1 MSKKKNGFVDF
12 ANQVRPVFINP
23 DPSVKEDIHYLGYTL
38 KAQRRSRDEQA
49 ALTLDALIALDD
61 MATEI
66 EKKTGKPV
74 DMNKVRAEA
83 KKEKCKKGDTVV
95 VKGKHVPTKI
105 TTEDLLNQLPV
116 CYPIL
121 NDSEDE
127 EEESSDVSDNDL
139 ILSQMTE
146 EEEPEEKDDGK
157 FVGVFKYAQANDSDD
172 SDDDDEDDD
181 ESEEDD
187 DEEEEDSTEESDED
201 DDSEEESDVH
211 IDPGKFGEPDDAD
224 DEDFEKWMKSL
235 SSNLGFEYDPEDS
248 FLKKGNNGVPE
259 SLELTPPVPKVDDD
273 EDDEESEPPK
283 KVDLEEESKHDDYL
297 KKILD
302 AARNDSGFG
311 QSDAVKQEKP
321 KEPETIP
328 PEVLEQAK
336 AKEPSPLVFEE
347 IKAPMPHDVQFV
359 SHDIKYTIP
368 IESQFNSLHIFFK
381 DNPVSQQLFDNVV
394 KIGDGVNALCINL
407 DYLKVNPNANTIV
420 GHKDTIE
427 AFDWFMNSAIHFRPS
442 FVMSRDEFATSMAT
456 ITEFNDTQYKF
467 FPVGTN
473 YVAGYYADNES
484 FDNFAIAFNYLAE
497 HGICETFFKKYLE
510 TVMAESSFSFTNATM
525 PQVAAICKSED
536 NARAMKA
543 FFHKFYLDPD
553 TEMTAGNTPANKDIS
568 EYLVD
573 TKWNDPEFIGSIF
586 QLIMDANE
594 PEDDDPIEGVDEE
607 TDAEAARLNA
617 IYDEQKKRVESGEGI
632 DPSVAIATGMPL
644 TPDMIATDEEIAEAT
659 GVSDASEKKRELL
672 TDVAEILA
680 PINDPAKLDQIIAR
694 YKQIGDPNYK
704 KEEPKQDSS
713 NDDDEDDDAFDE
725 DDFFPDRRKEEK
737 RAATIMRTPQKDDD
751 EDENFV
757 ITRR

>member
-83 KKEKCKKGDTVV
+83 KKEKYKKGDTVV
-95 VKGKHVPTKI
+95 IKGKHVPTKI

-146 EEEPEEKDDGK
+146 EEPETKDNGK
-157 FVGVFKYAQANDSDD
+157 FVGVFEYAQANNSD
-172 SDDDDEDDD
+172 SDDDEDEDDD

-187 DEEEEDSTEESDED
+187 DEDEDSSDESDED

-211 IDPGKFGEPDDAD
+211 IDQDKFGESDEAD
-224 DEDFEKWMKSL
+224 DEDFEKWMKTM
-235 SSNLGFEYDPEDS
+235 SSNMGFEYNPEDS
-248 FLKKGNNGVPE
+248 FLKKCNNGVSE
-259 SLELTPPVPKVDDD
+259 SLELTPPVPEVNDDDDDD
-273 EDDEESEPPK
+273 EEPPK
-283 KVDLEEESKHDDYL
+283 KVDLEEESKKDDYL
-297 KKILD
+297 KKVLD
-302 AARNDSGFG
+302 AARSDSGFG
-311 QSDAVKQEKP
+311 QNDVVKQEKP
-321 KEPETIP
+321 KEPEVIP
-328 PEVLEQAK
+328 PEVLESAK
-336 AKEPSPLVFEE
+336 AKEPAPLVFEE
-347 IKAPMPHDVQFV
+347 IKAPMPHDVQFN
-359 SHDIKYTIP
+359 IP
-368 IESQFNSLHIFFK
+368 IENQFNSLHIFFK
-381 DNPVSQQLFDNVV
+381 DDPVSQQLFDNVV

-420 GHKDTIE
+420 GHKDIIE

-467 FPVGTN
+467 FPVSTN

-553 TEMTAGNTPANKDIS
+553 TEMTAGNTPSNKDIS

-632 DPSVAIATGMPL
+632 DPSVAMATGMPL

-659 GVSDASEKKRELL
+659 GVSDESAKKRELL
-672 TDVAEILA
+672 TNVAEILA
-680 PINDPAKLDQIIAR
+680 PINDPAELDRIIAR

-704 KEEPKQDSS
+704 AEEPKQTSS
-713 NDDDEDDDAFDE
+713 DDDDEDDDAFDE

-737 RAATIMRTPQKDDD
+737 RAAIIMRTPKKDDD

>member
-83 KKEKCKKGDTVV
+83 KKEKYKKGDTVV
-95 VKGKHVPTKI
+95 IKGKHVPTKI

-146 EEEPEEKDDGK
+146 EEDEPEKKGNGK
-157 FVGVFKYAQANDSDD
+157 FVGVFEYAQANNSD
-172 SDDDDEDDD
+172 SDDDEDEDDD

-187 DEEEEDSTEESDED
+187 DEDEDSSDESDED

-211 IDPGKFGEPDDAD
+211 IDQDKFGESDEAD
-224 DEDFEKWMKSL
+224 DEDFEKWMKTMSA
-235 SSNLGFEYDPEDS
+235 NMGFEYNPEDS
-248 FLKKGNNGVPE
+248 FLKKCNNGVSE

-273 EDDEESEPPK
+273 EDEEPPK
-283 KVDLEEESKHDDYL
+283 KVDLEEESKKDDYL
-297 KKILD
+297 KKVLD
-302 AARNDSGFG
+302 AARSDSGFG
-311 QSDAVKQEKP
+311 QNDVVKQEKP
-321 KEPETIP
+321 KEPEVIP
-328 PEVLEQAK
+328 PEVLESAK
-336 AKEPSPLVFEE
+336 AKEPAPLVFEE
-347 IKAPMPHDVQFV
+347 IKAPMPHDVQF
-359 SHDIKYTIP
+359 SIP

-381 DNPVSQQLFDNVV
+381 DDPVSQKLFDNVV

-442 FVMSRDEFATSMAT
+442 FVMTRDEFATSMAT

-586 QLIMDANE
+586 QLIMDAND

-632 DPSVAIATGMPL
+632 DPSIAMATGMPL

-659 GVSDASEKKRELL
+659 GVSDESAKKRELL
-672 TDVAEILA
+672 TNVAEILA
-680 PINDPAKLDQIIAR
+680 PINDPAELDRIIAR

-704 KEEPKQDSS
+704 AEEPKQTSS
-713 NDDDEDDDAFDE
+713 DDDDEDDDAFDE

-737 RAATIMRTPQKDDD
+737 RAAIIMRTPKKDDD

>member
-49 ALTLDALIALDD
+49 ALTLDALIALED

-83 KKEKCKKGDTVV
+83 KKEKYKKGDTVV
-95 VKGKHVPTKI
+95 IKGKHVPTKI

-127 EEESSDVSDNDL
+127 EDESSDMSDNDL

-146 EEEPEEKDDGK
+146 EEDEPEKKGNGK
-157 FVGVFKYAQANDSDD
+157 FVGVFEYAQAKDSD
-172 SDDDDEDDD
+172 SDDDDDDD
-181 ESEEDD
+181 SEEDD
-187 DEEEEDSTEESDED
+187 DEDEDSDDESDED
-201 DDSEEESDVH
+201 DDSDEESDVH
-211 IDPGKFGEPDDAD
+211 IDQDKFGESDEAD
-224 DEDFEKWMKSL
+224 DEDFEKWMKTM
-235 SSNLGFEYDPEDS
+235 SSNMGFEYNPEDS
-248 FLKKGNNGVPE
+248 FLKKGNNGVSE
-259 SLELTPPVPKVDDD
+259 SLELTPPVPEVDDD
-273 EDDEESEPPK
+273 DEEEESEPPK
-283 KVDLEEESKHDDYL
+283 KVDLEEESKKDDYL
-297 KKILD
+297 KKVLD
-302 AARNDSGFG
+302 AARSDSGFG
-311 QSDAVKQEKP
+311 QNDVVKQEKP
-321 KEPETIP
+321 KEPEVIP
-328 PEVLEQAK
+328 PEVLESAK
-336 AKEPSPLVFEE
+336 AKEPAPLVFEE
-347 IKAPMPHDVQFV
+347 IKAPMPHDVQF
-359 SHDIKYTIP
+359 SIP

-381 DNPVSQQLFDNVV
+381 DDPVSQQLFDNVV

-442 FVMSRDEFATSMAT
+442 FVMTRDEFATSMAT

-586 QLIMDANE
+586 QLIMDAND

-632 DPSVAIATGMPL
+632 DPSIAMATGMPL

-659 GVSDASEKKRELL
+659 GVSDESAKKRELL
-672 TDVAEILA
+672 TNVAEILA
-680 PINDPAKLDQIIAR
+680 PINDPAELDRIIAR

-704 KEEPKQDSS
+704 AEEPKQTSS
-713 NDDDEDDDAFDE
+713 DDDDEDDDAFDE

-737 RAATIMRTPQKDDD
+737 RAAIIMRTPKKDDD

>member
-61 MATEI
+61 MATKI

-83 KKEKCKKGDTVV
+83 KKEKFKKGDTVV
-95 VKGKHVPTKI
+95 IKGKHVPTKI

-121 NDSEDE
+121 NDSDD
-127 EEESSDVSDNDL
+127 EESSDVSDNDL

-146 EEEPEEKDDGK
+146 EDEPETKDNGK
-157 FVGVFKYAQANDSDD
+157 FVGVFEYAQENDSD
-172 SDDDDEDDD
+172 SDDEDDD
-181 ESEEDD
+181 ESEE
-187 DEEEEDSTEESDED
+187 EDED
-201 DDSEEESDVH
+201 DDTEEESDVH
-211 IDPGKFGEPDDAD
+211 IDQDKFGESDEAD
-224 DEDFEKWMKSL
+224 DEDFEKWMKTL
-235 SSNLGFEYDPEDS
+235 SSNNGFEYNPEDS
-248 FLKKGNNGVPE
+248 FLKKDNDGVPE
-259 SLELTPPVPKVDDD
+259 SLELTPPVPKVDDE
-273 EDDEESEPPK
+273 EDDEIEPPK
-283 KVDLEEESKHDDYL
+283 KVDLEEASKHDAYL

-302 AARNDSGFG
+302 AARSDSGFG
-311 QSDAVKQEKP
+311 QNDTVKQEKP

-328 PEVLEQAK
+328 PEVLEN
-336 AKEPSPLVFEE
+336 AKEKEPAPLVFEE
-347 IKAPMPHDVQFV
+347 IKAPMPHDVQF
-359 SHDIKYTIP
+359 TIP
-368 IESQFNSLHIFFK
+368 IETQFNSLHIFFK
-381 DNPVSQQLFDNVV
+381 EDPVVQQLFDNVV
-394 KIGDGVNALCINL
+394 KIGDGVNSLCINL

-442 FVMSRDEFATSMAT
+442 FVMTRDEFATSMET

-553 TEMTAGNTPANKDIS
+553 TEMTAGNTPSNKDIS

-586 QLIMDANE
+586 QLIMDANK

-632 DPSVAIATGMPL
+632 DPSIAMATGMPL

-659 GVSDASEKKRELL
+659 GVSDESAKKRELL
-672 TDVAEILA
+672 TNVAEILA
-680 PINDPAKLDQIIAR
+680 PINDPAELDRIIAR

-704 KEEPKQDSS
+704 AEEPKQTSS
-713 NDDDEDDDAFDE
+713 DDDDEDDDAFDE

-737 RAATIMRTPQKDDD
+737 RIAAILRAPQKDDD
-751 EDENFV
+751 EDENYV

>member
-95 VKGKHVPTKI
+95 IKGKHVPTKI

-127 EEESSDVSDNDL
+127 EDESSDMSDNDL

-146 EEEPEEKDDGK
+146 EEPEAKDNGK
-157 FVGVFKYAQANDSDD
+157 FVGVFEYAQANNSDS
-172 SDDDDEDDD
+172 DDEDDD

-187 DEEEEDSTEESDED
+187 DDEDEDSADESDE

-211 IDPGKFGEPDDAD
+211 IDQDKFGESDEAD
-224 DEDFEKWMKSL
+224 DEDFEKWMKTL
-235 SSNLGFEYDPEDS
+235 SSNMGFEYNPEDS
-248 FLKKGNNGVPE
+248 FLKKCNNGVSE
-259 SLELTPPVPKVDDD
+259 SLELTPPVPEVNDDDD
-273 EDDEESEPPK
+273 EDEEEEPPK
-283 KVDLEEESKHDDYL
+283 KVDLEEEAKHDDYL
-297 KKILD
+297 KKVLD
-302 AARNDSGFG
+302 AARSDSGFG
-311 QSDAVKQEKP
+311 QNDVVKQEKP
-321 KEPETIP
+321 KEPEVIP
-328 PEVLEQAK
+328 PEVLESAK
-336 AKEPSPLVFEE
+336 AKEPAPLVFEE
-347 IKAPMPHDVQFV
+347 IKAPMPHDVQF
-359 SHDIKYTIP
+359 SIP

-381 DNPVSQQLFDNVV
+381 DDPVSQPLFDNVV

-442 FVMSRDEFATSMAT
+442 FIMSRDEFATSMAT
-456 ITEFNDTQYKF
+456 IIEFNDTQYKF

-473 YVAGYYADNES
+473 YVAGYYVDNES

-632 DPSVAIATGMPL
+632 DPSVAMATGMPL

-659 GVSDASEKKRELL
+659 GVSDESAKKRELL
-672 TDVAEILA
+672 TNVAEILA
-680 PINDPAKLDQIIAR
+680 PINDPAELDRIIAR
-694 YKQIGDPNYK
+694 YKQLGDPNYK
-704 KEEPKQDSS
+704 AEEPKQNSS
-713 NDDDEDDDAFDE
+713 DDDDEDDDAFDE
-725 DDFFPDRRKEEK
+725 DDFLSPDRRKEEK
-737 RAATIMRTPQKDDD
+737 RIAAILRTPQKDDD

>member
-83 KKEKCKKGDTVV
+83 KKEKYKKGDTVV
-95 VKGKHVPTKI
+95 IKGKNVPTKI

-127 EEESSDVSDNDL
+127 EEESSDMSDNDL

-146 EEEPEEKDDGK
+146 EEPETKDNGK
-157 FVGVFKYAQANDSDD
+157 FVGVFEYAQAKD
-172 SDDDDEDDD
+172 SDDDDDD
-181 ESEEDD
+181 ED
-187 DEEEEDSTEESDED
+187 EDSDDESDED

-211 IDPGKFGEPDDAD
+211 IDQDKFGESDEAD
-224 DEDFEKWMKSL
+224 DEDFEKWMKTM
-235 SSNLGFEYDPEDS
+235 SSNMGFEYNPEDS
-248 FLKKGNNGVPE
+248 FLKKCNNGVSE
-259 SLELTPPVPKVDDD
+259 SLELTPPVPEVNDDDDDD
-273 EDDEESEPPK
+273 EEPPK
-283 KVDLEEESKHDDYL
+283 KVDLEEESKKDDYL
-297 KKILD
+297 KKVLD
-302 AARNDSGFG
+302 AARSDSGFG
-311 QSDAVKQEKP
+311 QNDVVKQEKL
-321 KEPETIP
+321 KEPEAIP
-328 PEVLEQAK
+328 PEVLESAK
-336 AKEPSPLVFEE
+336 AKEPAPLVFEE
-347 IKAPMPHDVQFV
+347 IKAPMPHDVQFN
-359 SHDIKYTIP
+359 IP

-381 DNPVSQQLFDNVV
+381 DDPVSQQLFDNVV

-442 FVMSRDEFATSMAT
+442 FVMTRDEFTTSMAT

-573 TKWNDPEFIGSIF
+573 TKWDDPEFIGSIF
-586 QLIMDANE
+586 QLIMDAND

-632 DPSVAIATGMPL
+632 DPSIAMATGMPL
-644 TPDMIATDEEIAEAT
+644 TPDMIATDEEIADAT
-659 GVSDASEKKRELL
+659 GVSDESAKKRELL
-672 TDVAEILA
+672 TNVAEILA
-680 PINDPAKLDQIIAR
+680 PINDPAELDRIITR

-704 KEEPKQDSS
+704 AEEPKQTSS
-713 NDDDEDDDAFDE
+713 DDDEEADDAFDE

-737 RAATIMRTPQKDDD
+737 RAAIIMRTPKKDDD

>member
-38 KAQRRSRDEQA
+38 KAQRRSRDEKA
-49 ALTLDALIALDD
+49 AMTLDALIALDD

-74 DMNKVRAEA
+74 DMAKVRAEA
-83 KKEKCKKGDTVV
+83 RKEKCKKGDTVV
-95 VKGKHVPTKI
+95 VMGKNVPTKI
-105 TTEDLLNQLPV
+105 TTEDLLNQLPI

-121 NDSEDE
+121 NDSDED
-127 EEESSDVSDNDL
+127 EESSDVSDNDL

-146 EEEPEEKDDGK
+146 DDEPEQKDNGK
-157 FVGVFKYAQANDSDD
+157 FVGVFEYAQAND

-181 ESEEDD
+181 ESEEEDD
-187 DEEEEDSTEESDED
+187 GEDDSTEESDED
-201 DDSEEESDVH
+201 DDTEEESDVH
-211 IDPGKFGEPDDAD
+211 IDQDKFGEPDDAD
-224 DEDFEKWMKSL
+224 DEDLEKWMKTI
-235 SSNLGFEYDPEDS
+235 SSNLGFEYNPEDS
-248 FLKKGNNGVPE
+248 FLKKDNNGVPE

-283 KVDLEEESKHDDYL
+283 KVDLEEAAKHDDYL
-297 KKILD
+297 KKVLD

-321 KEPETIP
+321 KEPEKIP
-328 PEVLEQAK
+328 PEVLESAK
-336 AKEPSPLVFEE
+336 AKEPAPLVFEE
-347 IKAPMPHDVQFV
+347 IKAPMPHDVHF
-359 SHDIKYTIP
+359 TIP

-381 DNPVSQQLFDNVV
+381 DDPVSQPLFDNVV

-467 FPVGTN
+467 FPVGAN

-632 DPSVAIATGMPL
+632 DPSVAMATGMPL
-644 TPDMIATDEEIAEAT
+644 SPDMIATDEEIAEAT
-659 GVSDASEKKRELL
+659 GVSDESAKKRELL
-672 TDVAEILA
+672 TDVAGVLA
-680 PINDPAKLDQIIAR
+680 SIDDPAKLDRIIAR
-694 YKQIGDPNYK
+694 YKQVSDPNYK
-704 KEEPKQDSS
+704 VEEEQKQDSS
-713 NDDDEDDDAFDE
+713 DDDDDDAFDE

>member
-83 KKEKCKKGDTVV
+83 KKEKYKKGDTVV
-95 VKGKHVPTKI
+95 IKGKHVPTKI

-146 EEEPEEKDDGK
+146 EEDEPEKKGNGK
-157 FVGVFKYAQANDSDD
+157 FVGVFEYAQANNSD
-172 SDDDDEDDD
+172 SDDDEDEDDD

-187 DEEEEDSTEESDED
+187 DEDEDSSDESDED

-211 IDPGKFGEPDDAD
+211 IDQDKFGESDEAD
-224 DEDFEKWMKSL
+224 DEDFEKWMTTMSA
-235 SSNLGFEYDPEDS
+235 NMGFEYNPEDS
-248 FLKKGNNGVPE
+248 FLKKCNNGVSE

-273 EDDEESEPPK
+273 EDEEPPK
-283 KVDLEEESKHDDYL
+283 KVDLEEESKKDDYL
-297 KKILD
+297 KKVLD
-302 AARNDSGFG
+302 AARSDSGFG
-311 QSDAVKQEKP
+311 QNDVVKQEKP
-321 KEPETIP
+321 KEPEVIP
-328 PEVLEQAK
+328 PEVLESAK
-336 AKEPSPLVFEE
+336 AKEPAPLVFEE
-347 IKAPMPHDVQFV
+347 IKAPMPHDVQF
-359 SHDIKYTIP
+359 SIP

-381 DNPVSQQLFDNVV
+381 DDPVSQKLFDNVV

-442 FVMSRDEFATSMAT
+442 FVMTRDEFATSMAT

-586 QLIMDANE
+586 QLIMDAND
-594 PEDDDPIEGVDEE
+594 PEDDDPIEGVDED

-632 DPSVAIATGMPL
+632 DPSIAMATGMPL

-659 GVSDASEKKRELL
+659 GVSDESAKKRELL
-672 TDVAEILA
+672 TNVAEILA
-680 PINDPAKLDQIIAR
+680 PINDPAELDRIIAR

-704 KEEPKQDSS
+704 AEEPKQTSS
-713 NDDDEDDDAFDE
+713 DDDDEDDDAFDE

-737 RAATIMRTPQKDDD
+737 RAAIIMRTPKKDDD

>member
-61 MATEI
+61 MATKI

-83 KKEKCKKGDTVV
+83 KKEKYKKGDTVV
-95 VKGKHVPTKI
+95 IKGKHVPTKI

-146 EEEPEEKDDGK
+146 EEPETKDNGK
-157 FVGVFKYAQANDSDD
+157 FVGVFEYAQAKD
-172 SDDDDEDDD
+172 SDDDDDDDD

-187 DEEEEDSTEESDED
+187 DEDEDSDDESDED

-211 IDPGKFGEPDDAD
+211 IDQDKFGESDEAD
-224 DEDFEKWMKSL
+224 DEDFEKWMKTM
-235 SSNLGFEYDPEDS
+235 SSNMGFEYNPEDS
-248 FLKKGNNGVPE
+248 FLKKGNNGVSE

-273 EDDEESEPPK
+273 EDEEEEPPK
-283 KVDLEEESKHDDYL
+283 KVDLNEAAKHDDYL
-297 KKILD
+297 KKVLD
-302 AARNDSGFG
+302 AARSDSGFG
-311 QSDAVKQEKP
+311 QNDAVKQEKP
-321 KEPETIP
+321 KEPEAIP
-328 PEVLEQAK
+328 PEVLESAK
-336 AKEPSPLVFEE
+336 AKEPAPLVFEE
-347 IKAPMPHDVQFV
+347 IKAPMPHDVQF
-359 SHDIKYTIP
+359 SIP

-381 DNPVSQQLFDNVV
+381 DDPVSQQLFDNVV

-442 FVMSRDEFATSMAT
+442 FVMTRDEFATSMAT

-586 QLIMDANE
+586 QLIMDAND

-632 DPSVAIATGMPL
+632 DPSIAMATGMPL

-659 GVSDASEKKRELL
+659 GVSDESAKKRELL
-672 TDVAEILA
+672 TNVAEILA
-680 PINDPAKLDQIIAR
+680 PINDPAELDRIITR

-704 KEEPKQDSS
+704 AEEPKQTSS
-713 NDDDEDDDAFDE
+713 DDDDEDDDAFDE

-737 RAATIMRTPQKDDD
+737 RAAIIMRTPKKDDD

>member
-61 MATEI
+61 MATKI

-83 KKEKCKKGDTVV
+83 KKEKYKKGDTVV
-95 VKGKHVPTKI
+95 IKGKHVPTKI

-127 EEESSDVSDNDL
+127 EEESSDMSDNDL

-146 EEEPEEKDDGK
+146 EEPETKDNGK
-157 FVGVFKYAQANDSDD
+157 FVGVFEYAQAKD

-181 ESEEDD
+181 ED
-187 DEEEEDSTEESDED
+187 EDSDDESDED

-211 IDPGKFGEPDDAD
+211 IDQDKFGESDEAD
-224 DEDFEKWMKSL
+224 DEDFEKWMKTM
-235 SSNLGFEYDPEDS
+235 SSNMGFEYNPEDS
-248 FLKKGNNGVPE
+248 FLKKGNNGVSE

-273 EDDEESEPPK
+273 EDEEEEEEPPK
-283 KVDLEEESKHDDYL
+283 KVDLNEAAKHDDYL
-297 KKILD
+297 KKVLD
-302 AARNDSGFG
+302 AARSDSGFG
-311 QSDAVKQEKP
+311 QNDAVKQEKP
-321 KEPETIP
+321 KEPEAIP
-328 PEVLEQAK
+328 PEVLESAK
-336 AKEPSPLVFEE
+336 AKEPAPLVFEE
-347 IKAPMPHDVQFV
+347 IKAPMPHDVQF
-359 SHDIKYTIP
+359 SIP

-381 DNPVSQQLFDNVV
+381 DDPVSQQPFDNVV

-442 FVMSRDEFATSMAT
+442 FVMTRDEFATSMAT

-586 QLIMDANE
+586 QLIMDAND

-632 DPSVAIATGMPL
+632 DPSIAMATGMPL

-659 GVSDASEKKRELL
+659 GVSDESAKKRELL
-672 TDVAEILA
+672 TNVAEILA
-680 PINDPAKLDQIIAR
+680 PINDPAELDRIIAR

-704 KEEPKQDSS
+704 AEEPKQTSS
-713 NDDDEDDDAFDE
+713 DDDDEDDDAFDE

-737 RAATIMRTPQKDDD
+737 RAAIIMRTPKKDDD

>member
-95 VKGKHVPTKI
+95 IKGKHVPTKI

-146 EEEPEEKDDGK
+146 EEPETKDNGK
-157 FVGVFKYAQANDSDD
+157 FVGVFEYAKANDSD
-172 SDDDDEDDD
+172 SDDEEDDD
-181 ESEEDD
+181 ESEEED
-187 DEEEEDSTEESDED
+187 DEDEDDSSEESDE

-211 IDPGKFGEPDDAD
+211 IDQDKFGMSDEAD
-224 DEDFEKWMKSL
+224 DEDFEKWMKTL
-235 SSNLGFEYDPEDS
+235 SSNMGFEYNPEDS
-248 FLKKGNNGVPE
+248 FLKKGNNGVSE
-259 SLELTPPVPKVDDD
+259 SLELTPPVPEVDDD
-273 EDDEESEPPK
+273 EDEEEEESEPPK
-283 KVDLEEESKHDDYL
+283 KVDLSEVAKHDDYL
-297 KKILD
+297 KKVLD
-302 AARNDSGFG
+302 AARSDSGFG
-311 QSDAVKQEKP
+311 QNDVVKQEKP
-321 KEPETIP
+321 KEPEKIP
-328 PEVLEQAK
+328 PEVLESAK
-336 AKEPSPLVFEE
+336 AKEPSHLVFEE
-347 IKAPMPHDVQFV
+347 IKAPMPHDVQF
-359 SHDIKYTIP
+359 TIP

-381 DNPVSQQLFDNVV
+381 DDPVSQPLFDNVV

-442 FVMSRDEFATSMAT
+442 FIMSRDEFATSMAT
-456 ITEFNDTQYKF
+456 IIEFNDTQYKF

-632 DPSVAIATGMPL
+632 DPSVAMATGMPL

-659 GVSDASEKKRELL
+659 GVSDESAKKRELL
-672 TDVAEILA
+672 TNVAEILA
-680 PINDPAKLDQIIAR
+680 PIKDPAELDRIIAR

-704 KEEPKQDSS
+704 AEEPKQNSS
-713 NDDDEDDDAFDE
+713 DDDEDDDAFDE

-737 RAATIMRTPQKDDD
+737 RIAAILRTPLKDDD

>member
-1 MSKKKNGFVDF
+1 M
-12 ANQVRPVFINP
+12 
-23 DPSVKEDIHYLGYTL
+23 
-38 KAQRRSRDEQA
+38 
-49 ALTLDALIALDD
+49 TLDALIALDD

-95 VKGKHVPTKI
+95 IKGKQVPTKI

-121 NDSEDE
+121 NDSDEDD
-127 EEESSDVSDNDL
+127 ESSDVSDNDL

-146 EEEPEEKDDGK
+146 DDEPEQKDNGK
-157 FVGVFKYAQANDSDD
+157 FVGVFEYAQANDSDD

-181 ESEEDD
+181 ESEEKDD
-187 DEEEEDSTEESDED
+187 DEEEDSTEEPDED
-201 DDSEEESDVH
+201 DDEESDVH
-211 IDPGKFGEPDDAD
+211 IDQDKFGEPDGAD

-235 SSNLGFEYDPEDS
+235 SSNLGFEYNPEDS
-248 FLKKGNNGVPE
+248 LLKKDNNGVPE

-273 EDDEESEPPK
+273 EDEEEESEPPK
-283 KVDLEEESKHDDYL
+283 KVDLEEAAKHDDYL

-302 AARNDSGFG
+302 AARSDSGFG
-311 QSDAVKQEKP
+311 QSDVVNQEKP

-328 PEVLEQAK
+328 PEVLESAK
-336 AKEPSPLVFEE
+336 AKEPAPLVFEE
-347 IKAPMPHDVQFV
+347 IKAPMPHDVHF
-359 SHDIKYTIP
+359 SIP

-381 DNPVSQQLFDNVV
+381 DDPVSQPLFDNVV

-632 DPSVAIATGMPL
+632 DPSVAMATGMPL

-659 GVSDASEKKRELL
+659 GVSDESAKKRELL
-672 TDVAEILA
+672 TDVAGVLA
-680 PINDPAKLDQIIAR
+680 SIDDPAKLDRIIAR
-694 YKQIGDPNYK
+694 YKQVSDPNYQVE
-704 KEEPKQDSS
+704 EEPKQNSS
-713 NDDDEDDDAFDE
+713 DDDEDDDAFDE

>member
-61 MATEI
+61 MATKI

-83 KKEKCKKGDTVV
+83 KKEKYKKGDTVV
-95 VKGKHVPTKI
+95 IKGKHVPTKI

-146 EEEPEEKDDGK
+146 EEPETKDNGK
-157 FVGVFKYAQANDSDD
+157 FVGVFEYAQAKD
-172 SDDDDEDDD
+172 SDDDDDDDD

-187 DEEEEDSTEESDED
+187 DEDEDSDDESDED

-211 IDPGKFGEPDDAD
+211 IDQDKFGESDEAD
-224 DEDFEKWMKSL
+224 DEDFEKWMKTM
-235 SSNLGFEYDPEDS
+235 SSNMGFEYNPEDS
-248 FLKKGNNGVPE
+248 FLKKGNNGVSE

-273 EDDEESEPPK
+273 EDEEEEEEPPK
-283 KVDLEEESKHDDYL
+283 KVDLNEAAKHDDYL
-297 KKILD
+297 KKVLD
-302 AARNDSGFG
+302 AARSDSGFG
-311 QSDAVKQEKP
+311 QNDAVKQEKP
-321 KEPETIP
+321 KEPEAIP
-328 PEVLEQAK
+328 PEVLESAK
-336 AKEPSPLVFEE
+336 AKEPAPLVFEE
-347 IKAPMPHDVQFV
+347 IKAPMPHDVQF
-359 SHDIKYTIP
+359 SIP

-381 DNPVSQQLFDNVV
+381 DDPVSQQLFDNVV
-394 KIGDGVNALCINL
+394 KIDDGVNSLCINL

-442 FVMSRDEFATSMAT
+442 FVMTRDEFATSMAT

-525 PQVAAICKSED
+525 PQVAAICKSEE

-586 QLIMDANE
+586 QLIMDANK

-607 TDAEAARLNA
+607 TEAEAARLNA

-632 DPSVAIATGMPL
+632 DPSIAMATGMPL

-659 GVSDASEKKRELL
+659 GVSDESAKKRELL
-672 TDVAEILA
+672 TSVAEILA
-680 PINDPAKLDQIIAR
+680 PINDPAELDRIIAR

-704 KEEPKQDSS
+704 AEEPKQTSS
-713 NDDDEDDDAFDE
+713 DDDDEDDDAFDE

-737 RAATIMRTPQKDDD
+737 RIAAILRAPQKDDD

>member
-95 VKGKHVPTKI
+95 IKGKQVPTKI

-121 NDSEDE
+121 NDSDEDD
-127 EEESSDVSDNDL
+127 ESSDVSDNDL

-146 EEEPEEKDDGK
+146 DDEPEQKDNGK
-157 FVGVFKYAQANDSDD
+157 FVGVFEYAQANDSDD

-181 ESEEDD
+181 ESEEKDD
-187 DEEEEDSTEESDED
+187 DEEEDSTEEPDED
-201 DDSEEESDVH
+201 DDEESDVH
-211 IDPGKFGEPDDAD
+211 IDQDKFGEPDGAD

-235 SSNLGFEYDPEDS
+235 SSNLGFEYNPEDS
-248 FLKKGNNGVPE
+248 LLKKDNNGVPE

-273 EDDEESEPPK
+273 EDEEEESEPPK
-283 KVDLEEESKHDDYL
+283 KVDLEEAAKHDDYL

-302 AARNDSGFG
+302 AARSDSGFG
-311 QSDAVKQEKP
+311 QSDVVNQEKP

-328 PEVLEQAK
+328 PEVLESAK
-336 AKEPSPLVFEE
+336 AKEPAPLVFEE
-347 IKAPMPHDVQFV
+347 IKAPMPHDVHF
-359 SHDIKYTIP
+359 SIP

-381 DNPVSQQLFDNVV
+381 DDPVSQPLFDNVV

-632 DPSVAIATGMPL
+632 DPSVAMATGMPL

-659 GVSDASEKKRELL
+659 GVSDESAKKRELL
-672 TDVAEILA
+672 TDVAGVLA
-680 PINDPAKLDQIIAR
+680 SIDDPAKLDRIIAR
-694 YKQIGDPNYK
+694 YKQVSDPNYK
-704 KEEPKQDSS
+704 VEEEPKQNSS
-713 NDDDEDDDAFDE
+713 DDDEDDDAFDE

>member
-95 VKGKHVPTKI
+95 IKGKHVPTKI

-146 EEEPEEKDDGK
+146 EEPETKDNGK
-157 FVGVFKYAQANDSDD
+157 FVGVFEYAQAKD
-172 SDDDDEDDD
+172 SDDDDDDDD

-187 DEEEEDSTEESDED
+187 DEDEDSDDESDED

-211 IDPGKFGEPDDAD
+211 IDQDKFGESDEAD
-224 DEDFEKWMKSL
+224 DEDFEKWMKTM
-235 SSNLGFEYDPEDS
+235 SSNMGFEYNPEDS
-248 FLKKGNNGVPE
+248 FLKKGNNGVSE
-259 SLELTPPVPKVDDD
+259 SLELTPTVPKVDDD
-273 EDDEESEPPK
+273 EDEEEEEEPPK
-283 KVDLEEESKHDDYL
+283 KVDLNEAAKHDDYL
-297 KKILD
+297 KKVLD
-302 AARNDSGFG
+302 AARSDSGFG
-311 QSDAVKQEKP
+311 QNDAVKQEKP
-321 KEPETIP
+321 KEPEAIP
-328 PEVLEQAK
+328 PEVLESAK
-336 AKEPSPLVFEE
+336 AKEPAPLVFEE
-347 IKAPMPHDVQFV
+347 IKAPMPHDVQF
-359 SHDIKYTIP
+359 SIP

-381 DNPVSQQLFDNVV
+381 DDPVSQQLFDNVV
-394 KIGDGVNALCINL
+394 KIDDGVNSLCINL

-442 FVMSRDEFATSMAT
+442 FVMTRDEFATSMAT

-525 PQVAAICKSED
+525 PQVAAICKSEE

-586 QLIMDANE
+586 QLIMDANK

-607 TDAEAARLNA
+607 TEAEAARLNA

-632 DPSVAIATGMPL
+632 DPSIAMATGMPL

-659 GVSDASEKKRELL
+659 GVSDESAKKRELL
-672 TDVAEILA
+672 TSVAEILA
-680 PINDPAKLDQIIAR
+680 PINDPAELDRIIAR

-704 KEEPKQDSS
+704 AEEPKQTSS
-713 NDDDEDDDAFDE
+713 DDDDEDDDAFDE

-737 RAATIMRTPQKDDD
+737 RIAAILRAPQKDDD

>member
-95 VKGKHVPTKI
+95 IKGKHVPTKI

-127 EEESSDVSDNDL
+127 EDESSDVSDNDL

-146 EEEPEEKDDGK
+146 EEPETKDNGK
-157 FVGVFKYAQANDSDD
+157 FVGVFEYAQANDSDSD
-172 SDDDDEDDD
+172 DDDDEDD
-181 ESEEDD
+181 ED
-187 DEEEEDSTEESDED
+187 EDSSDESDED

-211 IDPGKFGEPDDAD
+211 IDQDKFGESDEAD
-224 DEDFEKWMKSL
+224 DEDFEKWMKTL
-235 SSNLGFEYDPEDS
+235 SSNMGFEYNPEDS
-248 FLKKGNNGVPE
+248 FLKKGNNGVSE
-259 SLELTPPVPKVDDD
+259 SLELTPPVPEVDDD
-273 EDDEESEPPK
+273 EDEDEEEEPPK
-283 KVDLEEESKHDDYL
+283 KVDLNEAAKHDDYL
-297 KKILD
+297 KKVLD
-302 AARNDSGFG
+302 AARSDSGFG
-311 QSDAVKQEKP
+311 QNDVAKQEKP

-328 PEVLEQAK
+328 PEVLENAK
-336 AKEPSPLVFEE
+336 AKEPVPLVFEE
-347 IKAPMPHDVQFV
+347 IKAPMPHDVQFN
-359 SHDIKYTIP
+359 IP

-381 DNPVSQQLFDNVV
+381 DDPVSQQLFDNVV

-442 FVMSRDEFATSMAT
+442 FIMSRDEFATSMAT
-456 ITEFNDTQYKF
+456 IIEFNDTQYKF

-473 YVAGYYADNES
+473 YIAGYYADNES

-525 PQVAAICKSED
+525 PQVAAMCKSED

-632 DPSVAIATGMPL
+632 DPSVAMATGMPL

-659 GVSDASEKKRELL
+659 GVSDESAKKRELL
-672 TDVAEILA
+672 TTVAEILA
-680 PINDPAKLDQIIAR
+680 PINDPAELDRIIAR
-694 YKQIGDPNYK
+694 YKQLGDPNYK
-704 KEEPKQDSS
+704 AEEPKQNSS
-713 NDDDEDDDAFDE
+713 DDDDEDDDAFDE
-725 DDFFPDRRKEEK
+725 DDFLSPDRRKEEK
-737 RAATIMRTPQKDDD
+737 RIAAILRTPQKDDD

>member
-83 KKEKCKKGDTVV
+83 KKEKFKKGDTVV
-95 VKGKHVPTKI
+95 IKGKHVPTKI

-121 NDSEDE
+121 NDSDDED
-127 EEESSDVSDNDL
+127 EESSDVSDNDL

-146 EEEPEEKDDGK
+146 EDEPETKDNGK
-157 FVGVFKYAQANDSDD
+157 FVGVFEYAQANDSD
-172 SDDDDEDDD
+172 SDDEDDDD
-181 ESEEDD
+181 ESEEEDD
-187 DEEEEDSTEESDED
+187 DEDEDSTEESDED
-201 DDSEEESDVH
+201 DDTDEESDVH
-211 IDPGKFGEPDDAD
+211 IDQDKFGESDEAD
-224 DEDFEKWMKSL
+224 DEDFEKWMKTL
-235 SSNLGFEYDPEDS
+235 SSNMGFEYNPEDS

-259 SLELTPPVPKVDDD
+259 SLELTPPVPKVDDGD
-273 EDDEESEPPK
+273 DDEEDDEIEPPK
-283 KVDLEEESKHDDYL
+283 KIDLEEASKHDDCL

-302 AARNDSGFG
+302 AARSDSGFG
-311 QSDAVKQEKP
+311 QNDVVKQEKP
-321 KEPETIP
+321 KEPEKIP
-328 PEVLEQAK
+328 PEVLENAK
-336 AKEPSPLVFEE
+336 AKEPAPLVFEE
-347 IKAPMPHDVQFV
+347 IKAPMPHDVQF
-359 SHDIKYTIP
+359 TIP
-368 IESQFNSLHIFFK
+368 IETQFNSLHIFFK
-381 DNPVSQQLFDNVV
+381 EDPVVQQPFDNVV

-442 FVMSRDEFATSMAT
+442 FVMTRDEFATSMAT

-586 QLIMDANE
+586 QLIMDANK

-632 DPSVAIATGMPL
+632 DPSIAMATGMPL

-659 GVSDASEKKRELL
+659 GVSDESAKKRELL
-672 TDVAEILA
+672 TNVAEILA
-680 PINDPAKLDQIIAR
+680 PINDPAELDRIIAR

-704 KEEPKQDSS
+704 AEEPKQTSS
-713 NDDDEDDDAFDE
+713 DDDDEDDDAFDE

-737 RAATIMRTPQKDDD
+737 RAAIIMRTPKKDDD

>member
-95 VKGKHVPTKI
+95 IKGKQVPTKI

-121 NDSEDE
+121 NDSDE
-127 EEESSDVSDNDL
+127 EEESSDMSDNDL

-146 EEEPEEKDDGK
+146 DDEPEQKDNGK
-157 FVGVFKYAQANDSDD
+157 FVGVFEYAQANDSDD
-172 SDDDDEDDD
+172 SDDDDD
-181 ESEEDD
+181 ESEEEDD
-187 DEEEEDSTEESDED
+187 DEDEDSTEESDED
-201 DDSEEESDVH
+201 DEEESDVH
-211 IDPGKFGEPDDAD
+211 IDQDKFGEPDDAD
-224 DEDFEKWMKSL
+224 DADFEKWMKSL
-235 SSNLGFEYDPEDS
+235 SSNLGFEYNPEDS
-248 FLKKGNNGVPE
+248 FLKKDNNGVPE

-273 EDDEESEPPK
+273 EEEEESEPPK
-283 KVDLEEESKHDDYL
+283 KVDLEEAAKHDDYL

-302 AARNDSGFG
+302 AARSDSGFG
-311 QSDAVKQEKP
+311 QNDVVKQEKP

-328 PEVLEQAK
+328 PEVLESAK
-336 AKEPSPLVFEE
+336 AKEPAPLVFEE
-347 IKAPMPHDVQFV
+347 IRAPMPHDVHF
-359 SHDIKYTIP
+359 TIP

-381 DNPVSQQLFDNVV
+381 DDPVSQPLFDNVV

-456 ITEFNDTQYKF
+456 IIEFNDTQYKF

-632 DPSVAIATGMPL
+632 DPSVAMATGMPL
-644 TPDMIATDEEIAEAT
+644 TQDMIATDEEIAEAT
-659 GVSDASEKKRELL
+659 GVSNESAKKRELL
-672 TDVAEILA
+672 TDVAGVLA
-680 PINDPAKLDQIIAR
+680 SIDDPAKLDRIIAR
-694 YKQIGDPNYK
+694 YKQVSDPNYK
-704 KEEPKQDSS
+704 VEEEQKQNSS

>member
-12 ANQVRPVFINP
+12 TNQVRPVFINP

-95 VKGKHVPTKI
+95 IKGKHVPTKI
-105 TTEDLLNQLPV
+105 TTEDLLNQLSV

-121 NDSEDE
+121 NDSDE
-127 EEESSDVSDNDL
+127 EEESSDMSDNDL

-146 EEEPEEKDDGK
+146 EEPEQKGNGK
-157 FVGVFKYAQANDSDD
+157 FVGVFEYAQANDSDD

-181 ESEEDD
+181 ESD
-187 DEEEEDSTEESDED
+187 EEEDSTDESDED
-201 DDSEEESDVH
+201 DDTEEESDVH
-211 IDPGKFGEPDDAD
+211 IDQDKFGEPDDAD

-235 SSNLGFEYDPEDS
+235 SSNLGFEYNPEDS
-248 FLKKGNNGVPE
+248 FLKKDNNGVPE
-259 SLELTPPVPKVDDD
+259 SLELTPPVPNVDDD
-273 EDDEESEPPK
+273 EDEEEESEPPK

-297 KKILD
+297 KKVLD

-311 QSDAVKQEKP
+311 QNDVVKQEKP
-321 KEPETIP
+321 KELEKIP
-328 PEVLEQAK
+328 PEVLESAK
-336 AKEPSPLVFEE
+336 TEEPSPLVFEE
-347 IKAPMPHDVQFV
+347 IKAPMPHDVQF
-359 SHDIKYTIP
+359 TIP

-381 DNPVSQQLFDNVV
+381 EDPVSQPLFDNVV

-594 PEDDDPIEGVDEE
+594 PDDDPIEGVDEE
-607 TDAEAARLNA
+607 TDVEAARLNA

-632 DPSVAIATGMPL
+632 DPSVAMATGMPL

-659 GVSDASEKKRELL
+659 GVSDESAKKRELL
-672 TDVAEILA
+672 TDVAEVLA
-680 PINDPAKLDQIIAR
+680 SIDDPDKLDRIIAR

-704 KEEPKQDSS
+704 QEEPKQDSS

-751 EDENFV
+751 DDENFV

>member
-12 ANQVRPVFINP
+12 TNQVRPVFINP

-95 VKGKHVPTKI
+95 IKGKHVPTKI

-127 EEESSDVSDNDL
+127 EDESSDVSDNDL

-146 EEEPEEKDDGK
+146 EEPETKDSGK
-157 FVGVFKYAQANDSDD
+157 FVGVFEYAQANNSD
-172 SDDDDEDDD
+172 SDDDDEEDDD
-181 ESEEDD
+181 ESEDD
-187 DEEEEDSTEESDED
+187 DGDEDEEE
-201 DDSEEESDVH
+201 
-211 IDPGKFGEPDDAD
+211 
-224 DEDFEKWMKSL
+224 
-235 SSNLGFEYDPEDS
+235 
-248 FLKKGNNGVPE
+248 
-259 SLELTPPVPKVDDD
+259 
-273 EDDEESEPPK
+273 EPPK
-283 KVDLEEESKHDDYL
+283 KVDLNEAAKHDDYL
-297 KKILD
+297 KKVLD
-302 AARNDSGFG
+302 AARSDSGFG
-311 QSDAVKQEKP
+311 QNDAAKQEKP
-321 KEPETIP
+321 KEPEKIP
-328 PEVLEQAK
+328 PEVLESAK
-336 AKEPSPLVFEE
+336 AKEPAPLVFEE
-347 IKAPMPHDVQFV
+347 IKAPMPHDVQF
-359 SHDIKYTIP
+359 SIP

-381 DNPVSQQLFDNVV
+381 DDPVSQPLFDNVV

-442 FVMSRDEFATSMAT
+442 FVMTRDEFATSMAT

-632 DPSVAIATGMPL
+632 DPSVAMATGMPL

-659 GVSDASEKKRELL
+659 GVSDESAKKRELL
-672 TDVAEILA
+672 TTVAEILA
-680 PINDPAKLDQIIAR
+680 PIKDPAELDRIIAR
-694 YKQIGDPNYK
+694 YKQLGDPNYK
-704 KEEPKQDSS
+704 AEEPKQNSS
-713 NDDDEDDDAFDE
+713 DDDDEDDDAFDE
-725 DDFFPDRRKEEK
+725 DDFLSPDRRKEEK
-737 RAATIMRTPQKDDD
+737 RIATILRAPQKDDD

>member
-83 KKEKCKKGDTVV
+83 KKEKYKKGDTVV
-95 VKGKHVPTKI
+95 IKGKHVPTKI

-127 EEESSDVSDNDL
+127 EDESSDMSDNDL

-146 EEEPEEKDDGK
+146 EEDEPEKKGNGK
-157 FVGVFKYAQANDSDD
+157 FVGVFEYAQAKDSD
-172 SDDDDEDDD
+172 SDDDDDDD
-181 ESEEDD
+181 SEEDV
-187 DEEEEDSTEESDED
+187 DEDEDSDDESDED
-201 DDSEEESDVH
+201 DDSDEESDVH
-211 IDPGKFGEPDDAD
+211 IDQDKFGESDEAD
-224 DEDFEKWMKSL
+224 DEDFEKWMKTM
-235 SSNLGFEYDPEDS
+235 SSNMGFEYNPEDS
-248 FLKKGNNGVPE
+248 FLKKGNNGVSE

-273 EDDEESEPPK
+273 EDEEEEEEPPK
-283 KVDLEEESKHDDYL
+283 KVDLNEAAKHDDYL
-297 KKILD
+297 KKVLD
-302 AARNDSGFG
+302 AARSDSGFG
-311 QSDAVKQEKP
+311 QNDAIKQEKP
-321 KEPETIP
+321 KEPEAIP
-328 PEVLEQAK
+328 PEVLESAK
-336 AKEPSPLVFEE
+336 AKEPAPLVFEE
-347 IKAPMPHDVQFV
+347 IKAPMPHDVQF
-359 SHDIKYTIP
+359 SIP

-381 DNPVSQQLFDNVV
+381 DDPVSQQLFDNVV

-442 FVMSRDEFATSMAT
+442 FVMTRDEFATSMAT

-586 QLIMDANE
+586 QLIMDAND

-632 DPSVAIATGMPL
+632 DPSIAMATGMPL

-659 GVSDASEKKRELL
+659 GVSDESAKKRELL
-672 TDVAEILA
+672 TNVAEILA
-680 PINDPAKLDQIIAR
+680 PIKDPAELDRIIAR

-704 KEEPKQDSS
+704 AEEPKQTSS
-713 NDDDEDDDAFDE
+713 DDDDEDDDAFDE

-737 RAATIMRTPQKDDD
+737 RAAIIMRTPKKDDD

>member
-49 ALTLDALIALDD
+49 ALTLDELIALDD
-61 MATEI
+61 MVTEI

-83 KKEKCKKGDTVV
+83 KKEKFKKGDTVV
-95 VKGKHVPTKI
+95 IKGKHVPTKI

-121 NDSEDE
+121 NDSDD
-127 EEESSDVSDNDL
+127 EESSDVSDNDL

-146 EEEPEEKDDGK
+146 EDEPETKDNGK
-157 FVGVFKYAQANDSDD
+157 FVGIFKYAQANDSDD
-172 SDDDDEDDD
+172 EDDDD
-181 ESEEDD
+181 ESEEEDD
-187 DEEEEDSTEESDED
+187 DEDEDSTEESDED
-201 DDSEEESDVH
+201 DDTEEESDVH
-211 IDPGKFGEPDDAD
+211 IDQDKFGESDEAD
-224 DEDFEKWMKSL
+224 DEDFEKWMKTL
-235 SSNLGFEYDPEDS
+235 SSNMGFEYNPEDS

-273 EDDEESEPPK
+273 DEEDDEIEPPK
-283 KVDLEEESKHDDYL
+283 KVDLEEASKHDDYL
-297 KKILD
+297 KKVLD
-302 AARNDSGFG
+302 AARSDSGFG
-311 QSDAVKQEKP
+311 QNDAIKQEKP

-328 PEVLEQAK
+328 PEVLENAK

-347 IKAPMPHDVQFV
+347 IKAPMPYDVQFT
-359 SHDIKYTIP
+359 SHDVKYTIP
-368 IESQFNSLHIFFK
+368 IETQFNSLHIFFK
-381 DNPVSQQLFDNVV
+381 EDPVVQQLFDNVV
-394 KIGDGVNALCINL
+394 KISDGVNSLCINL

-586 QLIMDANE
+586 QLIMDANK

-632 DPSVAIATGMPL
+632 DPSIAMATGMPL

-659 GVSDASEKKRELL
+659 GVSDESAKKRELL
-672 TDVAEILA
+672 TNVAEILA
-680 PINDPAKLDQIIAR
+680 PINDPAELDRIIAR

-704 KEEPKQDSS
+704 AEEPKQTSS
-713 NDDDEDDDAFDE
+713 DDDDEDDDAFDE

-737 RAATIMRTPQKDDD
+737 RAAIIMRTPKKDDD

>member
-95 VKGKHVPTKI
+95 IKGKHVPTKI

-127 EEESSDVSDNDL
+127 EDESSDVSDNDL

-146 EEEPEEKDDGK
+146 EEPETKDNGK
-157 FVGVFKYAQANDSDD
+157 FVGVFEYAQANNSD
-172 SDDDDEDDD
+172 SDDDDEEDDD

-187 DEEEEDSTEESDED
+187 DEEEDSTEESDE

-211 IDPGKFGEPDDAD
+211 IDQDKFGMSDEAD
-224 DEDFEKWMKSL
+224 DEDFEKWMKTL
-235 SSNLGFEYDPEDS
+235 SSNMGFEYNPEDS
-248 FLKKGNNGVPE
+248 FLKKGNNGVSE
-259 SLELTPPVPKVDDD
+259 SLELTPPVPEVDYDKD
-273 EDDEESEPPK
+273 EEEEESEPPK
-283 KVDLEEESKHDDYL
+283 KVDLNEAAKHDDYL
-297 KKILD
+297 KKVLD
-302 AARNDSGFG
+302 AARSDSGFG
-311 QSDAVKQEKP
+311 QNDVVKQEKP
-321 KEPETIP
+321 KEPEVIP
-328 PEVLEQAK
+328 PEVLESAK
-336 AKEPSPLVFEE
+336 AKEPAPLVFEE
-347 IKAPMPHDVQFV
+347 IKAPMPHDVQF
-359 SHDIKYTIP
+359 SIP

-381 DNPVSQQLFDNVV
+381 DDPVSQPLFDNVV

-632 DPSVAIATGMPL
+632 DPSVAMATGMPL

-659 GVSDASEKKRELL
+659 GVSDESAKKRELL
-672 TDVAEILA
+672 TNVAEILA
-680 PINDPAKLDQIIAR
+680 PINDPAELDRIIAR
-694 YKQIGDPNYK
+694 YKQLGDPNYK
-704 KEEPKQDSS
+704 AEEPKQNSS
-713 NDDDEDDDAFDE
+713 DDDDEDDDAFDE
-725 DDFFPDRRKEEK
+725 DDFLSPDRRKEEK
-737 RAATIMRTPQKDDD
+737 RIAAILRAPQKDDD
-751 EDENFV
+751 DENYV

>member
-83 KKEKCKKGDTVV
+83 KKEKYKKGDTVV
-95 VKGKHVPTKI
+95 IKGKNVPTKI

-127 EEESSDVSDNDL
+127 EEESSDMSDNDL

-146 EEEPEEKDDGK
+146 EEPETKDNGK
-157 FVGVFKYAQANDSDD
+157 FVGVFEYAQANNSD
-172 SDDDDEDDD
+172 SDDDEDEDDD

-187 DEEEEDSTEESDED
+187 DEDEDSSDESDED

-211 IDPGKFGEPDDAD
+211 IDQDKFGESDEAD
-224 DEDFEKWMKSL
+224 DEDFEKWMKTMSA
-235 SSNLGFEYDPEDS
+235 NMGFEYNPEDS
-248 FLKKGNNGVPE
+248 FLKKCNNGVSE
-259 SLELTPPVPKVDDD
+259 SLELTPPVPEVNDDDDD
-273 EDDEESEPPK
+273 EEPPK
-283 KVDLEEESKHDDYL
+283 KVDLEEESKKDDYL
-297 KKILD
+297 KKVLD
-302 AARNDSGFG
+302 AARSDSGFG
-311 QSDAVKQEKP
+311 RNDVVKQEKP
-321 KEPETIP
+321 KEPEVIP
-328 PEVLEQAK
+328 PEVLES
-336 AKEPSPLVFEE
+336 AKEPAPLVFEE
-347 IKAPMPHDVQFV
+347 IKAPMPHDVQF
-359 SHDIKYTIP
+359 SIP

-381 DNPVSQQLFDNVV
+381 DDPVSQQLFDNVV

-442 FVMSRDEFATSMAT
+442 FVMTRDEFATSMAT

-586 QLIMDANE
+586 QLIMDAND

-632 DPSVAIATGMPL
+632 DPSVAMATGMPL

-659 GVSDASEKKRELL
+659 GVSDESAKKRELL
-672 TDVAEILA
+672 TNVAEILA
-680 PINDPAKLDQIIAR
+680 PINDPAELDRIIAR

-704 KEEPKQDSS
+704 AEEPKQTSS
-713 NDDDEDDDAFDE
+713 DDDEDDDAFDE

-737 RAATIMRTPQKDDD
+737 RAAIIMRTPKKDDD

>member
-95 VKGKHVPTKI
+95 IKGKHVPTKI

-121 NDSEDE
+121 NDSDED
-127 EEESSDVSDNDL
+127 EESSDVSDNDL

-146 EEEPEEKDDGK
+146 GDEPEQKDNGK
-157 FVGVFKYAQANDSDD
+157 FVGVFEYAQANDSDG
-172 SDDDDEDDD
+172 DDEDDESD
-181 ESEEDD
+181 EED
-187 DEEEEDSTEESDED
+187 DEEEDSAKESDED
-201 DDSEEESDVH
+201 DDTEEESDVH
-211 IDPGKFGEPDDAD
+211 IDQDKFGEPDEAD
-224 DEDFEKWMKSL
+224 DADFEKWMKTF
-235 SSNLGFEYDPEDS
+235 SSNMGFEYNPEDS
-248 FLKKGNNGVPE
+248 FFKKGNNGVPE
-259 SLELTPPVPKVDDD
+259 SLELTPPVPEVDD
-273 EDDEESEPPK
+273 ESDEEEEVEPPK
-283 KVDLEEESKHDDYL
+283 KVDLEEESKHDDCL

-311 QSDAVKQEKP
+311 QNKAVKQEEP
-321 KEPETIP
+321 KEPETIL
-328 PEVLEQAK
+328 PEVLESTK
-336 AKEPSPLVFEE
+336 TKEPSPLVFEE
-347 IKAPMPHDVQFV
+347 IKAPTPHDVQF
-359 SHDIKYTIP
+359 TIP

-381 DNPVSQQLFDNVV
+381 EDPVSQPVFDNVV

-553 TEMTAGNTPANKDIS
+553 TEMTAGNIPANKDVS

-632 DPSVAIATGMPL
+632 DPSVAMATGMPL

-659 GVSDASEKKRELL
+659 GVSDESAKKRELL
-672 TDVAEILA
+672 TDVAGVLA
-680 PINDPAKLDQIIAR
+680 SIDDPAKLDRIIAR

-704 KEEPKQDSS
+704 AEEPKQDSL

>member
-95 VKGKHVPTKI
+95 IKGKHVPTKI
-105 TTEDLLNQLPV
+105 TTEDLLNQLSV

-127 EEESSDVSDNDL
+127 EDESSDVSDNDL

-146 EEEPEEKDDGK
+146 EEPETKDNGK
-157 FVGVFKYAQANDSDD
+157 FVGVFEYAQANNSDSD
-172 SDDDDEDDD
+172 DDDDEDDD

-187 DEEEEDSTEESDED
+187 DDEDEDSADESDE

-211 IDPGKFGEPDDAD
+211 IDQDKFCESDEAD
-224 DEDFEKWMKSL
+224 DEDFEKWMKTL
-235 SSNLGFEYDPEDS
+235 SSNMGFEYNPEDS
-248 FLKKGNNGVPE
+248 FLKKVNNGVSE
-259 SLELTPPVPKVDDD
+259 SLELTPPVPEVNDDDD
-273 EDDEESEPPK
+273 EDEEEEPPK
-283 KVDLEEESKHDDYL
+283 KVDLEEEAKRDDYL
-297 KKILD
+297 KKVLD
-302 AARNDSGFG
+302 AARSDSGFG
-311 QSDAVKQEKP
+311 QNDVVKQEKP
-321 KEPETIP
+321 KEPEVIP
-328 PEVLEQAK
+328 PEVLENAK
-336 AKEPSPLVFEE
+336 AKEPAPLVFEE
-347 IKAPMPHDVQFV
+347 IKAPMPHDVQF
-359 SHDIKYTIP
+359 SIP

-381 DNPVSQQLFDNVV
+381 DDPVSQPLFDNVV

-442 FVMSRDEFATSMAT
+442 FIMSRDEFATSMAT
-456 ITEFNDTQYKF
+456 IIEFNDTQYKF

-632 DPSVAIATGMPL
+632 DPSVAMATGMPL

-659 GVSDASEKKRELL
+659 GVSDESAKKRELL
-672 TDVAEILA
+672 TNVAEILA
-680 PINDPAKLDQIIAR
+680 PINDPAELDRIIAR
-694 YKQIGDPNYK
+694 YKQLGDPNYK
-704 KEEPKQDSS
+704 AEEPKQNSS
-713 NDDDEDDDAFDE
+713 DDDDEDDDAFDE
-725 DDFFPDRRKEEK
+725 DDFLSPDRRKEEK
-737 RAATIMRTPQKDDD
+737 RIAAILRAPQKDDD

>member
-95 VKGKHVPTKI
+95 IKGKHVPTKI

-127 EEESSDVSDNDL
+127 EDESSDMSDNDL

-146 EEEPEEKDDGK
+146 EEPETKDNGK
-157 FVGVFKYAQANDSDD
+157 FVGVFEYAQANNSD
-172 SDDDDEDDD
+172 DDDDEDDD

-187 DEEEEDSTEESDED
+187 DDEDEDSADESDE

-211 IDPGKFGEPDDAD
+211 IDQDKFGESDEAD
-224 DEDFEKWMKSL
+224 DEDFEKWMKTL
-235 SSNLGFEYDPEDS
+235 SSNMGFEYNPEDS
-248 FLKKGNNGVPE
+248 FLKKGNNGVSE
-259 SLELTPPVPKVDDD
+259 SLELTPPVPEVDDD
-273 EDDEESEPPK
+273 EDEDEEEEPPK
-283 KVDLEEESKHDDYL
+283 KVDLEEEAKHDDYL
-297 KKILD
+297 KKVLD
-302 AARNDSGFG
+302 AARSDSGFG
-311 QSDAVKQEKP
+311 QNDVIKQEKP
-321 KEPETIP
+321 KEPEVIP
-328 PEVLEQAK
+328 PEVLENAK
-336 AKEPSPLVFEE
+336 VKEPAPLVFEE
-347 IKAPMPHDVQFV
+347 IKAPMPHDVQF
-359 SHDIKYTIP
+359 SIP

-381 DNPVSQQLFDNVV
+381 DDPVSQPLFDNVV

-442 FVMSRDEFATSMAT
+442 FIMSRDEFATSMAT
-456 ITEFNDTQYKF
+456 IIEFNDTQYKF

-632 DPSVAIATGMPL
+632 DPSVAMATGMPL

-659 GVSDASEKKRELL
+659 GVSDESAKKRELL
-672 TDVAEILA
+672 TNVAEILA
-680 PINDPAKLDQIIAR
+680 PINDPAELDRIIAR
-694 YKQIGDPNYK
+694 YKQLGDPNYK
-704 KEEPKQDSS
+704 AEEPKQNSS
-713 NDDDEDDDAFDE
+713 DDDDEDDDAFDE
-725 DDFFPDRRKEEK
+725 DDFLSPDRRKEEK
-737 RAATIMRTPQKDDD
+737 RIAAILRAPQKDDD

>member
-95 VKGKHVPTKI
+95 IKGKQVPTKI
-105 TTEDLLNQLPV
+105 TTEDLLNQLPM

-127 EEESSDVSDNDL
+127 EDESSDMSDNDL

-146 EEEPEEKDDGK
+146 EEPEVKDNGK
-157 FVGVFKYAQANDSDD
+157 FVGVFEYAQANNSDSD
-172 SDDDDEDDD
+172 DDDDEDDD

-187 DEEEEDSTEESDED
+187 G
-201 DDSEEESDVH
+201 EESDVH
-211 IDPGKFGEPDDAD
+211 IDQDKFGEPDDAD

-235 SSNLGFEYDPEDS
+235 SSNLGFEYNPEDS
-248 FLKKGNNGVPE
+248 FLKKGNNGVSE
-259 SLELTPPVPKVDDD
+259 SLELTPPVPEVDDD
-273 EDDEESEPPK
+273 EDEDEEEEPPK

-297 KKILD
+297 KKVLD
-302 AARNDSGFG
+302 AARSDSGFG
-311 QSDAVKQEKP
+311 QNDVVKQEKP
-321 KEPETIP
+321 KEPEVIP
-328 PEVLEQAK
+328 PEVLENAK
-336 AKEPSPLVFEE
+336 AKEPAPLVFEE
-347 IKAPMPHDVQFV
+347 IKAPMPHDVQF
-359 SHDIKYTIP
+359 SIP

-381 DNPVSQQLFDNVV
+381 DDPVSQPLFDNVV

-442 FVMSRDEFATSMAT
+442 FIMSRDEFATSMAT
-456 ITEFNDTQYKF
+456 IIEFNDTQYKF

-632 DPSVAIATGMPL
+632 DPSVAMATGIPL

-659 GVSDASEKKRELL
+659 GVSDESAKKRELL
-672 TDVAEILA
+672 TNVAEILA
-680 PINDPAKLDQIIAR
+680 PINDPAELDRIIAR
-694 YKQIGDPNYK
+694 YKQLGDPNYK
-704 KEEPKQDSS
+704 AEEPKQNSS
-713 NDDDEDDDAFDE
+713 DDDDEDDDAFDE
-725 DDFFPDRRKEEK
+725 DDFLSPDRRKEEK
-737 RAATIMRTPQKDDD
+737 RIAAILRAPQKDDD

>member
-95 VKGKHVPTKI
+95 IKGKHVPTKI
-105 TTEDLLNQLPV
+105 TTEDLLNQLSV

-127 EEESSDVSDNDL
+127 EDESSDVSDNDL

-146 EEEPEEKDDGK
+146 EEPETKDNGK
-157 FVGVFKYAQANDSDD
+157 FVGVFEYAQANNSDSD
-172 SDDDDEDDD
+172 DDDDEDDD
-181 ESEEDD
+181 ESEEEDD
-187 DEEEEDSTEESDED
+187 DE
-201 DDSEEESDVH
+201 DDSDEESDVH
-211 IDPGKFGEPDDAD
+211 IDQDKFCESDEAD
-224 DEDFEKWMKSL
+224 DEDFEKWMKTL
-235 SSNLGFEYDPEDS
+235 SSNMGFEYNPEDS
-248 FLKKGNNGVPE
+248 FLKKVNNGVSE
-259 SLELTPPVPKVDDD
+259 SLELTPPVPEVNDDDD
-273 EDDEESEPPK
+273 EDEEEEPPK
-283 KVDLEEESKHDDYL
+283 KVDLEEEAKRDDYL
-297 KKILD
+297 KKVLD
-302 AARNDSGFG
+302 AARSDSGFG
-311 QSDAVKQEKP
+311 QNDVVKQEKP
-321 KEPETIP
+321 KEPEVIP
-328 PEVLEQAK
+328 PEVLENAK
-336 AKEPSPLVFEE
+336 AKEPAPLVFEE
-347 IKAPMPHDVQFV
+347 IKAPMPHDVQF
-359 SHDIKYTIP
+359 SIP

-381 DNPVSQQLFDNVV
+381 DDPVSQPLFDNVV

-442 FVMSRDEFATSMAT
+442 FIMSRDEFATSMAT
-456 ITEFNDTQYKF
+456 IIEFNDTQYKF

-632 DPSVAIATGMPL
+632 DPSVAMATGMPL

-659 GVSDASEKKRELL
+659 GVSDESAKKRELL
-672 TDVAEILA
+672 TNVAEILA
-680 PINDPAKLDQIIAR
+680 PINDPAELDRIIAR
-694 YKQIGDPNYK
+694 YKQLGDPNYK
-704 KEEPKQDSS
+704 AEEPKQNSS
-713 NDDDEDDDAFDE
+713 DDDDEDDDAFDE
-725 DDFFPDRRKEEK
+725 DDFLSPDRRKEEK
-737 RAATIMRTPQKDDD
+737 RIAAILRAPQKDDD